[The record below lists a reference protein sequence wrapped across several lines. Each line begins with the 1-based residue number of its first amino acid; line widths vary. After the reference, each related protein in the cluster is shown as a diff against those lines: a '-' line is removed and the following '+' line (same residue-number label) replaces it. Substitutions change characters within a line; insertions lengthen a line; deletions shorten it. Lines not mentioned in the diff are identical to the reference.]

1 MPATPSS
8 RSENNTSCTNW
19 ASFGG
24 NTRDLGSFRRET
36 DEDYDLH
43 QDFPRSM
50 VLRAVEDDVAGRT
63 VKLCKDIL
71 MFQQH
76 HEESLSEALTRFKDL
91 LRKVPHHGID
101 LWLQVQIFYV
111 RIDHTLKRTVDYA
124 AKGRLRKMSAE
135 KAWATIEEL
144 ARYEDEGW
152 NDPTISEKGGLN
164 YKKHRLKQLLRI
176 HTNMMPSTTSEHHV
190 GGFEDLM
197 MNLIQDQEEK
207 VKQIDEYMG
216 VIGK

>member
-1 MPATPSS
+1 MPATSSS

-50 VLRAVEDDVAGRT
+50 VLRAVEDDVAGKERACIYFHFVLRRSSLQLALNVLSNHGSITYMEGSYLLVSLLTFFPPGRT

-76 HEESLSEALTRFKDL
+76 HEESLSEAWTRFKDL
-91 LRKVPHHGID
+91 L
-101 LWLQVQIFYV
+101 
-111 RIDHTLKRTVDYA
+111 
-124 AKGRLRKMSAE
+124 
-135 KAWATIEEL
+135 
-144 ARYEDEGW
+144 
-152 NDPTISEKGGLN
+152 
-164 YKKHRLKQLLRI
+164 
-176 HTNMMPSTTSEHHV
+176 
-190 GGFEDLM
+190 
-197 MNLIQDQEEK
+197 
-207 VKQIDEYMG
+207 
-216 VIGK
+216 

>member
-1 MPATPSS
+1 MPATPSP

-76 HEESLSEALTRFKDL
+76 HEESLSEA
-91 LRKVPHHGID
+91 
-101 LWLQVQIFYV
+101 W
-111 RIDHTLKRTVDYA
+111 TLDYA
-124 AKGRLRKMSAE
+124 AGDRLRKMSAE